1 GVVGRIHARQHGQ
14 VVLDLAPDPAHGDAE
29 HALASLDQVEDVLGG
44 GALVHRGTVAHEGD
58 AGEVV
63 DPALAQGADGD
74 ADLLEG
80 DPGVQQALDDLQH
93 QDVAEAVE
101 ALAAG
106 AVRGAHAGLDQA
118 GAGPVVQLAVG
129 DAGGL
134 AGGRAPVAELTRGV
148 HHVVEEHALC
158 GLGGDCRLFSA
169 IFAAGG
175 VHVYLR
181 VPALRGGRMRA
192 PAQGSV
198 KRPSTDSN
206 SPPEG
211 HGPVTA
217 RALSPP

>member
-134 AGGRAPVAELTRGV
+134 AGGRAPVAELARGV

-158 GLGGDCRLFSA
+158 GLGGGCCLFSA
-169 IFAAGG
+169 VFAAGG
-175 VHVYLR
+175 VYVYLR
-181 VPALRGGRMRA
+181 VAALRGGRVWV
-192 PAQGSV
+192 PARCSARG
-198 KRPSTDSN
+198 PSTHRN
-206 SPPEG
+206 SPTDG
-211 HGPVTA
+211 HG
-217 RALSPP
+217 RWSGR

>member
-1 GVVGRIHARQHGQ
+1 AAHRDGLPAELLTRARPPAGPPARDDDTASPFPGLAVRSYGAARSAGLTGATPCGQLVLQGEGGVVGRIHARQHGQ

-101 ALAAG
+101 AL
-106 AVRGAHAGLDQA
+106 
-118 GAGPVVQLAVG
+118 
-129 DAGGL
+129 
-134 AGGRAPVAELTRGV
+134 
-148 HHVVEEHALC
+148 
-158 GLGGDCRLFSA
+158 
-169 IFAAGG
+169 
-175 VHVYLR
+175 
-181 VPALRGGRMRA
+181 
-192 PAQGSV
+192 
-198 KRPSTDSN
+198 
-206 SPPEG
+206 
-211 HGPVTA
+211 
-217 RALSPP
+217 